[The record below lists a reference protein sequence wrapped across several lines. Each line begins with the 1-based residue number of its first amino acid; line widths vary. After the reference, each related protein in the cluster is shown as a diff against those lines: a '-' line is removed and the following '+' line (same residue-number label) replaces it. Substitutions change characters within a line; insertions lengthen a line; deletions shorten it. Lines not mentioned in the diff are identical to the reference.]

1 MGYKDYFP
9 SKEGEIIPWIEN
21 FVQVATTNAAALGLA
36 TTDISALK
44 TMNGDLATKL
54 NTAIAK
60 QSEAMAATEAKNI
73 AKDKTIDVVRAMV
86 RQVQAKPGVPD
97 NLKSQLRITIPSP
110 APTPVVV
117 YPPKDLT
124 GEMTAGGLCFLKWGR
139 NSNNYGTTFLI
150 EASTKAN
157 EKWELIGTST
167 KTNYDAKPS
176 APLGTNLYRVKAQR
190 GTIISEASNT
200 VLF

>member
-36 TTDISALK
+36 TADISALK
-44 TMNGDLATKL
+44 TLNTELATKL

-60 QSEAMAATEAKNI
+60 QSESKAATEAKNI
-73 AKDKTIDVVRAMV
+73 QLDKATVTVRALV

-110 APTPVVV
+110 TPTPVVV

-124 GEMTAGGLCFLKWGR
+124 GEMTSGGLCFLKWGR
-139 NSNNYGTTFLI
+139 NSNAYGTTFLI

-157 EKWELIGTST
+157 EKWEMIGTST

-176 APLGTNLYRVKAQR
+176 APLGSNLFRVKAQR
-190 GTIISEASNT
+190 GTIVSEASNT